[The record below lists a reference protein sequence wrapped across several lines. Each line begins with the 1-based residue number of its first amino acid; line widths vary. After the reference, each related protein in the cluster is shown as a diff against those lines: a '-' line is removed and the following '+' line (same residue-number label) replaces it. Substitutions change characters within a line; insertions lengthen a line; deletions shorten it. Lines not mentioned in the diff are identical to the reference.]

1 MKKKKYKLPYK
12 VNIMDILPFEEIYS
26 WQRDKFHID
35 IPRLENG
42 EMEFE
47 IATEKQRV
55 KYAALDITDVL
66 GDLLDA
72 VSRIL
77 HGPEKDDGGGYRA
90 SDYIAQVIHDTEN
103 GIFLWTFVY
112 SENLL
117 QVAIWKTWNVDFL
130 EEMADYHFD
139 AAKYESVKQKPVKD
153 ITQGLKFSVAM
164 RPDYF
169 VLPLLNAANRLK
181 QSYSAH
187 DFENHCAFPFPE
199 EQYAH
204 LKHWLDVEW
213 QPE

>member
-26 WQRDKFHID
+26 WQRDKFHIN

-47 IATEKQRV
+47 IGTEKQGV

-72 VSRIL
+72 LNKIMRAQE
-77 HGPEKDDGGGYRA
+77 PADGGGYRA

-103 GIFLWTFVY
+103 GIYLWTFVY
-112 SENLL
+112 SEGLL
-117 QVAIWKTWNVDFL
+117 QLAIWKTWNVDFL
-130 EEMADYHFD
+130 EEIADYHFD
-139 AAKYESVKQKPVKD
+139 IAKYESAKQKPVKD
-153 ITQGLKFSVAM
+153 LTQGLKFSVAM

-169 VLPLLNAANRLK
+169 IIPLLNAASRLK
-181 QSYSAH
+181 QAVPTREY
-187 DFENHCAFPFPE
+187 ENHCAFPFPE
-199 EQYAH
+199 NQYAD
-204 LKHWLDVEW
+204 LKLWLETEW